1 VQLRLI
7 TLKCRR
13 LLCCVADITGAE
25 LDANCT
31 GLFKLTLDVATSQNN
46 NLNALGPLG
55 RLFQAPAGAPVS
67 VVCKAEDTAQLAD
80 WLDALLDTK
89 YSVSGGRGL

>member
-13 LLCCVADITGAE
+13 LLCCVADIIGAE

-46 NLNALGPLG
+46 NLNALGPLV
-55 RLFQAPAGAPVS
+55 RLFQTPTGAPVS

-89 YSVSGGRGL
+89 YSVSRGRGL

>member
-1 VQLRLI
+1 
-7 TLKCRR
+7 
-13 LLCCVADITGAE
+13 LLCCVADIIGAE

-31 GLFKLTLDVATSQNN
+31 GLFKLTLNIATSQVS
-46 NLNALGPLG
+46 NALGALV
-55 RLFQAPAGAPVS
+55 RLFQAPAGSPVS

-89 YSVSGGRGL
+89 YSVSRGRGL